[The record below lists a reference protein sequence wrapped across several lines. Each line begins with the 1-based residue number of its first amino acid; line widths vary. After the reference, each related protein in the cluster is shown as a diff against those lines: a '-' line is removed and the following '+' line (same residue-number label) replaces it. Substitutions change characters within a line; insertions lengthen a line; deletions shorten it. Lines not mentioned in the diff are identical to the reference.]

1 MTRSNKILERQ
12 FYGEEPVYKG
22 TPTEVQVSKALSW
35 YNYMV
40 DEDRGR
46 AWLGEYLK
54 TAGYDRENIKLLK
67 ESKNISLTDCWLA
80 RMMLNGTTLPAGYVQ
95 RLQDRLNAQIKAL
108 TKPVDQPVAKL
119 TTTLQERV
127 KKATWNIITDIEEQ
141 LDRDP
146 TFSLHAFLTQA
157 NASAVAVEAVRK
169 YYIPHLEEVNSKDPQ
184 VAEAYGSRLKFWKK
198 IYTGMIVD
206 CDKLLENKKALPKTR
221 KPRKLKVKSPAD
233 LVKKVKYLAKDT
245 SLNVSSIDPQKIIG
259 ATQLWVF
266 NTKYRMLGVYNT
278 SSTKGFSVKGT
289 TILNF
294 DPEKS
299 VARKLRKPQEQ
310 LKAFASQGKVGLR
323 TFLTN
328 IKAKDS
334 KLTGRINGD
343 TILLKVF

>member
-1 MTRSNKILERQ
+1 MRSTKILEKQ

-22 TPTEVQVSKALSW
+22 TPTEIQVSKALSW
-35 YNYMV
+35 YNYMA

-46 AWLGEYLK
+46 AWLADYLK
-54 TAGYDRENIKLLK
+54 KAGYSREDIKLLRD
-67 ESKNISLTDCWLA
+67 SKNISLTDCWIA
-80 RMMLNGTTLPAGYVQ
+80 RMMLNGTSLPAGYAE
-95 RLQDRLNAQIKAL
+95 RLQDRLNAQLKSL
-108 TKPVDQPVAKL
+108 SKPVDQPAVKF
-119 TTTLQERV
+119 TTTLQERI
-127 KKATWNIITDIEEQ
+127 KKVTWNIITDIEEQ

-157 NASAVAVEAVRK
+157 NASAVTVEAVRK
-169 YYIPHLEEVNSKDPQ
+169 YYIPHLDEVNSKDPQ

-221 KPRKLKVKSPAD
+221 KPRKLKVKTPAD
-233 LVKKVKYLAKDT
+233 LVKKLKYLAKDT

-278 SSTKGFSVKGT
+278 SSSRGFSVKGT

-299 VARKLRKPQEQ
+299 IARKLRKPEEQ
-310 LKAFASQGKVGLR
+310 LKSFASQGKVGLR

-334 KLTGRINGD
+334 KLNGRINSD
-343 TILLKVF
+343 TILLRAL